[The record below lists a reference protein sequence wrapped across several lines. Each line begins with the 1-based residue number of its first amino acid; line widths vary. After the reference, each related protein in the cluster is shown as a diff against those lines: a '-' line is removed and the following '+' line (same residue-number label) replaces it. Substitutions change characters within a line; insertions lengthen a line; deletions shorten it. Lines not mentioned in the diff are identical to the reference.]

1 MMLSRIFFITLL
13 VAIITITGCA
23 SQVPRASD
31 AGVYEIG
38 RLRITLDDRWYKQS
52 GSDLPRGQ
60 ALSSTWSREGL
71 ERDRLFVTGGV
82 DDGEP
87 IFKASDY
94 PGLPVFRSNM
104 SATETAGFIAKSL
117 QGVLWSGSAVIS
129 VSNVRE
135 RGFTGL
141 PGFEFELSADVPG
154 AASHRGIAG
163 GFVDEGRLY
172 VTVYLAESPGYFERH
187 RQAAQAVIDSSVP
200 TMKTI
205 RW

>member
-141 PGFEFELSADVPG
+141 PGFEFAR
-154 AASHRGIAG
+154 RGQ
-163 GFVDEGRLY
+163 
-172 VTVYLAESPGYFERH
+172 SPRH
-187 RQAAQAVIDSSVP
+187 R
-200 TMKTI
+200 
-205 RW
+205 RRFRR

>member
-94 PGLPVFRSNM
+94 PGL
-104 SATETAGFIAKSL
+104 AKSL